1 MTARDRFRM
10 IGRRTLQFV
19 PVLILST
26 LVVFSLLQL
35 VPGDPA
41 ITLAGESASPARIAE
56 IRQMYGLDQPLPM
69 QYVQWV
75 GKVVRGDLSNSLL
88 SSEKV
93 STLIAQRF
101 PSTLLIVVLAVL
113 ISLAIGIPLGI
124 AAATREGSRTDIAIT
139 TLTSVGIA
147 LPSFWLAMILVAW
160 LALDWQ
166 WFPATGSRAFSE
178 DPLGALR
185 HAILPALALAAG
197 GIAEVT
203 RQLRSSLIAIRSSQF
218 MRTLRAKGLSPTRI
232 VWVHG
237 LKNVAVNL
245 LTVTGLLINRT
256 LGATVVIEA
265 VFAIPGIGSL
275 MVNAAVNKDFPVVQG
290 LTLMLVVLVIAVNL
304 AIDIA
309 YTFVDPRLGRKP

>member
-10 IGRRTLQFV
+10 IGRRVLQFV

-26 LVVFSLLQL
+26 IVVFGLLQL

-41 ITLAGESASPARIAE
+41 ITLAGESATPARIAE
-56 IRQMYGLDQPLPM
+56 IRRMYGLDQPVPI
-69 QYVQWV
+69 QYVQWL
-75 GKVVRGDLSNSLL
+75 GKVATGDLSTSLL
-88 SSEKV
+88 SAEKV
-93 STLIAQRF
+93 ATLIAQRF
-101 PSTLLIVVLAVL
+101 PSTLLIVMLAVL
-113 ISLAIGIPLGI
+113 ISLAVGVPLGI
-124 AAATREGSRTDIAIT
+124 AAATREGTRVDIAIT

-160 LALDWQ
+160 LALDLQ
-166 WFPATGSRAFSE
+166 WLPATGARAFSE
-178 DPLGALR
+178 DPIGALR

-203 RQLRSSLIAIRSSQF
+203 RQVRSSLIGIRSAQF
-218 MRTLRAKGLSPTRI
+218 MRTLRAKGLSTRRI

-237 LKNVAVNL
+237 LKNIAVNL

-290 LTLMLVVLVIAVNL
+290 LTLMLVVLVIVVNL

-309 YTFVDPRLGRKP
+309 YTFVDPRLGRRS

>member
-56 IRQMYGLDQPLPM
+56 IRQMYGLDQPLPV
-69 QYVQWV
+69 QYLQWV

-88 SSEKV
+88 SGEKV

-113 ISLAIGIPLGI
+113 ISLAVGIPLGI

-139 TLTSVGIA
+139 TLSSVGIA

-166 WFPATGSRAFSE
+166 WLPATGARAFGE
-178 DPLGALR
+178 DPVGALR

-218 MRTLRAKGLSPTRI
+218 MRTLRAKGLSPARI
-232 VWVHG
+232 IWVHG

-309 YTFVDPRLGRKP
+309 YTFFDPRLGRKP